1 MAPARR
7 AVVTG
12 VGAGIGRAIAET
24 LLDDGWEILGV
35 YNASS
40 GPAQELAE
48 KSSSVELVK
57 ADLSDPA
64 GVQQVIDSASSAG
77 VQALVN
83 NAGIVEFEEPG
94 GFSPDLWRKTFEV
107 NLFSPMALSFGLGER
122 MQPGSGI
129 VNITSTD
136 SLRGAYSSAAYGA
149 SKAALA
155 NATQSL
161 ANILG
166 PRGVRVNA
174 VSPGWIATSMADK
187 AAEHAEQLTPL
198 GRLGSGAEVAGCVRW
213 LLSEESAFVHGSTLT
228 ADGGLINVDYVLL
241 KESQEK

>member
-1 MAPARR
+1 MSPGKR
-7 AVVTG
+7 ATVTG
-12 VGAGIGRAIAET
+12 VGAGIGRAIART
-24 LLDDGWEILGV
+24 LLEDGWEVLGV
-35 YNASS
+35 FNSS
-40 GPAQELAE
+40 SDAAQRLAE
-48 KSSSVELVK
+48 ETSAIELVQ

-64 GVQQVIDSASSAG
+64 GVQRVVEAASSAG

-94 GFSPDLWRKTFEV
+94 SFSPELWRKTFEV
-107 NLFSPMALSFGLGER
+107 NLFSPVSLACAIGER
-122 MQPGSGI
+122 MKPGSGI

-174 VSPGWIATSMADK
+174 VSPGWIATSMADA
-187 AAEHAEQLTPL
+187 AAEHAADLTPL
-198 GRLGSGAEVAGCVRW
+198 SRLGSTDEVAGCVRW